1 MLIDVAT
8 LRKFIETDEDDFKL
22 AFRVDAVEH
31 SIRAYT
37 NNNFLLQQTVQD
49 MSISGG
55 VMNVANAIFKVND
68 TVQLFH
74 TGYLDG
80 IYDVTDDLGGS
91 CYKLSGDLPD
101 CSGTVGLVR
110 YPKDVISGAVAM
122 IAYDI
127 DNEGR
132 DGVASESL
140 SRHSVSYVALGS
152 GNSIAGYPTHVTSF
166 LKPYR
171 RLKR

>member
-1 MLIDVAT
+1 
-8 LRKFIETDEDDFKL
+8 
-22 AFRVDAVEH
+22 
-31 SIRAYT
+31 
-37 NNNFLLQQTVQD
+37 
-49 MSISGG
+49 
-55 VMNVANAIFKVND
+55 
-68 TVQLFH
+68 
-74 TGYLDG
+74 
-80 IYDVTDDLGGS
+80 
-91 CYKLSGDLPD
+91 
-101 CSGTVGLVR
+101 
-110 YPKDVISGAVAM
+110 M
-122 IAYDI
+122 IGYDI